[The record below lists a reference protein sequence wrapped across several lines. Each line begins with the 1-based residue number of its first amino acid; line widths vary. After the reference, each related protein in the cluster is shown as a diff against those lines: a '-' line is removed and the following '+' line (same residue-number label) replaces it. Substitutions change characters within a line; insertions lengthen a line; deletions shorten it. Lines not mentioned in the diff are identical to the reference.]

1 MLWGVAVEIKLR
13 VRLIMTSIING
24 SICSRRR
31 GLRTTVSKHRAFFH
45 IVTIKTHDGK
55 SIQLI
60 TGYWIKERLNGGM
73 AYGISNIIHE
83 NILTYKI
90 TLFSLFQ
97 HTGSASTPVGVASF
111 SACWTGEA
119 SFEAVSE
126 DSSSFFETD
135 SLSAS
140 SVDAEVTAGASYRNI
155 HLHLFKFSTNSRGRS
170 QVSSIIGHSN

>member
-31 GLRTTVSKHRAFFH
+31 GLRTTVSKHRAFLH

-60 TGYWIKERLNGGM
+60 TGYWIKERLTGGM
-73 AYGISNIIHE
+73 AYSISNIIRE
-83 NILTYKI
+83 NILTYEI
-90 TLFSLFQ
+90 TLFSFFFQ

-140 SVDAEVTAGASYRNI
+140 SVDVEVTAGASYRNI
-155 HLHLFKFSTNSRGRS
+155 HLHLFKFLTYSRVRS
-170 QVSSIIGHSN
+170 KLNT